1 MACQGGERRDKNNM
15 SVINGP
21 RMILV
26 QPDSRSEKVELSEKC
41 RARW

>member
-1 MACQGGERRDKNNM
+1 MECQGGERRYKNM

-26 QPDSRSEKVELSEKC
+26 QPDTRSEKVKLK
-41 RARW
+41 